1 MAHLVYIKAKN
12 TKKFNY
18 ASFAAYKNKEGKT
31 VRLLDPD
38 GQPMDKWELNQAMRA
53 FDLENEYDKRVYEYL
68 KDHPLIE
75 RSGFTFIDTR
85 KNEQDNAAQAIASAE
100 AVTVATK
107 LNPNEYDDMARLI
120 GLSQNFDDVVKK
132 AKVLQY
138 ANNNPKKFLDMFNNK
153 DKDYYVFLKK
163 ASEKKLIAFV
173 NGVWKHG
180 TNTMGLTDEQAIE
193 WLKDNKDIYALL
205 RSELRGNVLTATNDM
220 VEVEIKPKKTAT
232 K

>member
-1 MAHLVYIKAKN
+1 MAHLVYIKAKD

-18 ASFAAYKNKEGKT
+18 ASFAAYKNREGKT

>member
-1 MAHLVYIKAKN
+1 MAHLVYIKAKD

-18 ASFAAYKNKEGKT
+18 ASFAAYKNKVGKT

-38 GQPMDKWELNQAMRA
+38 GQPMDKWELNQGMRA

-205 RSELRGNVLTATNDM
+205 RSELRGNVLTATNEM
-220 VEVEIKPKKTAT
+220 VEVEIKPKKTKA